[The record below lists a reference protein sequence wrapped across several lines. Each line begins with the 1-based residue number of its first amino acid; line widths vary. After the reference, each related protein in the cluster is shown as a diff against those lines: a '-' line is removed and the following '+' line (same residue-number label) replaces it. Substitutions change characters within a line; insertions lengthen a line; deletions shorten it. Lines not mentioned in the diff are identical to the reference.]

1 MSMNNI
7 KCRMCGDVHNV
18 KQFGMH
24 VSRTHKIKY
33 EDYAKLYWKDLPNW
47 SPCKECGEICKFAY
61 CSKECTSNGFSKARK
76 GSTMPP
82 RTEEHIHKLSQS
94 AKERLKDKTKHPM
107 YGKTH
112 KKESMEKLSNTQKER
127 LVDKTKHPMYGKSH
141 TLTTKKIMSENK
153 IEYYKHNDAPFKG
166 KTHTPESIKKI
177 FQSKPMNKL
186 ERRVGDYLDELG
198 IEYTFQFFI
207 NTDGVCKSY
216 DFKIKNSNIIL
227 EIHGDYWHGGGGV
240 SKHVFNV
247 NETIENDKLKKRM
260 ALDKGF
266 EVVVI
271 WESEIKENIDII
283 KERLHL

>member
-33 EDYAKLYWKDLPNW
+33 EDYAKLYWEDLPNW
-47 SPCKECGEICKFAY
+47 SPCRECDKVCKTAY
-61 CSKECTSNGFSKARK
+61 CSKECTSIGFSKKRT

-82 RTEEHIHKLSQS
+82 RTEEHMYKLSQS

-127 LVDKTKHPMYGKSH
+127 LIDKTKHPMYGISVSND
-141 TLTTKKIMSENK
+141 TRKKISISQK
-153 IEYYKHNDAPFKG
+153 EYYKHNDSPFKG
-166 KTHTPESIKKI
+166 KTHTPETIKKI

-198 IEYTFQFFI
+198 IKYTFQFFI
-207 NTDGVCKSY
+207 NIDGVCKSY
-216 DFKIKNSNIIL
+216 DFRIKDTNTIL
-227 EIHGDYWHGGGGV
+227 EIHGDYWHGGDGV
-240 SKHVFNV
+240 NTHVFNV
-247 NETIENDKLKKRM
+247 NETIENDKLKQKM
-260 ALDKGF
+260 ARERGF

-271 WESEIKENIDII
+271 WESEIKRNIDII